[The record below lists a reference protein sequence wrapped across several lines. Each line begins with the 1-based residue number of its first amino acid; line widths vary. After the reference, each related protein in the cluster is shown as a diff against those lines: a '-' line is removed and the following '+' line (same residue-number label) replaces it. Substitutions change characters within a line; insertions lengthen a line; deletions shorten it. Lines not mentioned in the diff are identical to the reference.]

1 MTTDEPTHDPIK
13 PKSGLGGLV
22 SAARDGKAEA
32 PQSELNAAKP
42 ASDGHDPAVPHEQP
56 QSLYKPLAKRTVDQS
71 PLTSTILLQAVYGRC
86 MYA

>member
-1 MTTDEPTHDPIK
+1 MTTDEPTHDPTK

-56 QSLYKPLAKRTVDQS
+56 Q
-71 PLTSTILLQAVYGRC
+71 
-86 MYA
+86 